1 MDEPEALNVPPG
13 TQPGTE
19 FRLRG
24 KGMPRLQNV
33 GMGDLVVSAQVEIP
47 KHLSPRARELMEAY
61 ASETGEALEAHEGLG
76 ERLRGLFG
84 KRRVER

>member
-1 MDEPEALNVPPG
+1 
-13 TQPGTE
+13 
-19 FRLRG
+19 
-24 KGMPRLQNV
+24 
-33 GMGDLVVSAQVEIP
+33 MGDLVVSAQVEIP

-61 ASETGEALEAHEGLG
+61 ADETGERLEAHEGLG